1 MGNIGSSLFATP
13 QEKEF
18 RKLTKKNTKVNRF
31 SNGNVAE
38 EPGAAA
44 RPRSPNRQRR
54 SSAGLIRFDSLIT
67 EVTYDREEGEI
78 EVMRQHLNWESED
91 ALGDELIK
99 DLVPTTVPVVS
110 SDNLSSDEIS
120 RRRQGAKLKH
130 NSSFI
135 SAHAH
140 RISEQTA
147 AAREG
152 ERNTA
157 AAGGQSPHG
166 RVGGSPSSLE
176 QA

>member
-1 MGNIGSSLFATP
+1 MGNIGSSFFATP

-31 SNGNVAE
+31 SNGNIGE
-38 EPGAAA
+38 EPGAAP
-44 RPRSPNRQRR
+44 RTRSPDRQRR
-54 SSAGLIRFDSLIT
+54 SPLGSLRFDSLIT

-110 SDNLSSDEIS
+110 AQTISPDEIS
-120 RRRQGAKLKH
+120 RRRSGAILKRD
-130 NSSFI
+130 SSFI

-140 RISEQTA
+140 RISRQAVA
-147 AAREG
+147 AH
-152 ERNTA
+152 ERNAA
-157 AAGGQSPHG
+157 AAGSPAPHG
-166 RVGGSPSSLE
+166 GGESPSSL
-176 QA
+176 QQT